1 MSFFTWFTSLSSFHV
16 WMVGCPFS
24 LLSYTPTHTHIHI
37 KNIKSHTFF
46 IHSSIGIHLSYFH
59 ILTIMNSTAMNMR
72 ERASVRYSVI
82 SFVYIPRSRIAE
94 SYGRSIFNFL
104 KKLHIVFHNDWNHL
118 YFYQYCTSFHFPQ
131 YPCQH
136 LLFHLLDDIWF
147 WWTFSWLLVMLSI
160 ISCTCWPFGYLLWKN
175 VYWVPLPFLIKLLML
190 LLLSCMNS
198 LFWILI
204 SYLIPALQIFP
215 FVSWVFILFICWAEV
230 LKFYVVPL
238 DDFCFCCLLLW
249 YLYLKNYC

>member
-46 IHSSIGIHLSYFH
+46 IHSFIGIHLSYFH

-72 ERASVRYSVI
+72 ERVSVRYSVI

-118 YFYQYCTSFHFPQ
+118 YFYQYCTNFFSSISLPTLVISSSWWYLVLMDIFLIISDAEYHFMYMLAIWISSLEKCLLSSSASSNQIVDAVVIELYEFFILDINLLSDTCFANFPICKLNFHFV
-131 YPCQH
+131 H
-136 LLFHLLDDIWF
+136 LLSRSF
-147 WWTFSWLLVMLSI
+147 
-160 ISCTCWPFGYLLWKN
+160 
-175 VYWVPLPFLIKLLML
+175 
-190 LLLSCMNS
+190 
-198 LFWILI
+198 
-204 SYLIPALQIFP
+204 
-215 FVSWVFILFICWAEV
+215 
-230 LKFYVVPL
+230 
-238 DDFCFCCLLLW
+238 
-249 YLYLKNYC
+249 